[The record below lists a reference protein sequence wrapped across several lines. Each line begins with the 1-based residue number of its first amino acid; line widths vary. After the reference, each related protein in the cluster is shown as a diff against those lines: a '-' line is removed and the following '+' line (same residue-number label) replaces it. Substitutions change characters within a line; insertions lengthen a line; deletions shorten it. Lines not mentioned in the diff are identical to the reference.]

1 MVGTKSA
8 VPIPKSLSAVYI
20 IVHQI
25 YIYMNVHWRLGK
37 VAVKI
42 FFVVVN
48 SLKIILLM
56 ELFQKQFAL
65 SGGVGMGGY
74 K

>member
-1 MVGTKSA
+1 
-8 VPIPKSLSAVYI
+8 
-20 IVHQI
+20 
-25 YIYMNVHWRLGK
+25 MNVHWRLGK